1 MTHVV
6 PRIKMSDVLVRHR
19 GQDPHTPT
27 FATLPLVVVN
37 HLIILITTI
46 LNIDET
52 KTITI
57 NITVTPSVQIVLIT
71 LILHPQLKQV
81 VLQVHLVV

>member
-52 KTITI
+52 KTITKI
-57 NITVTPSVQIVLIT
+57 GRSVV
-71 LILHPQLKQV
+71 
-81 VLQVHLVV
+81 